1 MEAGRRYGH
10 AFTQLENLSKLA
22 RMGRPMSRPLCDLF
36 KPLLLQAAMEKGS
49 DGDIVMWV
57 DSRQY
62 NLTLPAQLLPD
73 IHAAYN
79 QLVRLGSP
87 HWAFVMACHHK
98 CDQACMANGAFNLFT
113 RDTLLGYSSMIPTN
127 ASFATRPHV
136 LATNLLLANNPTTRE
151 LIATWLKM
159 GLDQPRAF
167 CDSHA
172 QDQPAWTILIT
183 NQSLPLLDLCSDL
196 FPPAADLH
204 AKRGCKFLS
213 THLAAST
220 SRTRSHLSFKLSST
234 PQQVAEFKACP
245 SCHEITKSFLVL
257 LDMLQ
262 RGQASVRSAAH
273 GITKIK
279 CPLGTYE
286 SQTKALDRWV
296 LERTTTTANL
306 INTPGLLPK

>member
-1 MEAGRRYGH
+1 MEAGRRYGQ
-10 AFTQLENLSKLA
+10 AFTQLEKLSKLA
-22 RMGRPMSRPLCDLF
+22 TVGRPMPRPFCDLF
-36 KPLLLQAAMEKGS
+36 KPLLLQAAMERRG

-57 DSRQY
+57 DSRLY
-62 NLTLPAQLLPD
+62 DSSLPAQLLPN
-73 IHAAYN
+73 IHEAYD

-87 HWAFVMACHHK
+87 HGGFVMACHYS
-98 CDQACMANGAFNLFT
+98 CDKACMANGAFNLFT
-113 RDTLLGYSSMIPTN
+113 RDTLLGYSSMIPSNT
-127 ASFATRPHV
+127 SFATRPHV

-167 CDSHA
+167 CDSHS
-172 QDQPAWTILIT
+172 QDQSAWTILIT
-183 NQSLPLLDLCSDL
+183 NQSLPLLDLCSGL

-204 AKRGCKFLS
+204 AERGCNFHS

-234 PQQVAEFKACP
+234 PQQVANFKACP

-273 GITKIK
+273 GNTKIT
-279 CPLGTYE
+279 CPLDNYE
-286 SQTKALDRWV
+286 RQTKALDRWV
-296 LERTTTTANL
+296 VKRTTATANL
-306 INTPGLLPK
+306 IITPGLLPT